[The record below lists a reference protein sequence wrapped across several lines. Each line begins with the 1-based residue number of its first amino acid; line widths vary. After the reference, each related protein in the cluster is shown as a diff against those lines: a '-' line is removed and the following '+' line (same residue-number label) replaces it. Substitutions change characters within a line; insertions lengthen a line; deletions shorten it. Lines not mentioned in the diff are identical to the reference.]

1 MTLPIEK
8 YFNQPPLE
16 KDKIK
21 ERLLSEVRSIESIK
35 TADEPQKKLVKE
47 FARDFMKAM
56 GEAGGRPYEDIN
68 EFYKNFRGNF
78 LVRREDPMKLAAA
91 LLGHESIPL
100 AFDRD
105 LAADGRMYPNCARW
119 SGYGDNR
126 GLQNAFMEGH
136 ASVGQGQ
143 LIAVVGFKEGKD
155 LKIRGVDDEENIPG
169 GLDREF
175 VRVAEGA
182 IDPED
187 VAFIAMRVSKDSF
200 PDDFE
205 DQADQKSESPYL
217 FRGFDFSQS
226 AEESSS
232 QFQKAA

>member
-1 MTLPIEK
+1 M
-8 YFNQPPLE
+8 
-16 KDKIK
+16 
-21 ERLLSEVRSIESIK
+21 SEVRNIESMK
-35 TADEPQKKLVKE
+35 AADEPQKKLVKE

-56 GEAGGRPYEDIN
+56 SEAGGRPYEDIN
-68 EFYKNFRGNF
+68 DLYKNFRGNF
-78 LVRREDPMKLAAA
+78 LVRREDPMKLAGA
-91 LLGHESIPL
+91 LLGREPIPL
-100 AFDRD
+100 SFDRD
-105 LAADGRMYPNCARW
+105 LSGDGRMYPNCAHW

-143 LIAVVGFKEGKD
+143 FIAVVGFKEGKG
-155 LKIRGVDDEENIPG
+155 LKVRDVDADERIPG

-182 IDPED
+182 IDPKD
-187 VAFIAMRVSKDSF
+187 VAFIAMRVNKDSF

-217 FRGFDFSQS
+217 FRGFDFSQ
-226 AEESSS
+226 AEEEKPS
-232 QFQKAA
+232 QFQQAA